1 MRDVPEGWI
10 VHDDRRMHA
19 PELVTECVTCL
30 SAALVAERGRALADD
45 EPTRLTAGEV
55 RERSD
60 EYDAMEARAL
70 AAEALVA
77 DLEAE
82 LKTAG
87 PFDADS
93 HAAYMVEIDSLND
106 QVRYRDDLIERALKN
121 HDAMVAAS
129 LARWPRTPQEA
140 NDDMHEVKR
149 AARSIGCYPWKPTT
163 EER

>member
-60 EYDAMEARAL
+60 EYDVMEARAL
-70 AAEALVA
+70 AAEAALAQIIPCPEVST
-77 DLEAE
+77 L
-82 LKTAG
+82 
-87 PFDADS
+87 DADN
-93 HAAYMVEIDSLND
+93 HAAYMAEIDSLEDRLRWHRDLLVKIGRATLRNGPALTLDDANLID
-106 QVRYRDDLIERALKN
+106 QIL
-121 HDAMVAAS
+121 
-129 LARWPRTPQEA
+129 
-140 NDDMHEVKR
+140 
-149 AARSIGCYPWKPTT
+149 T
-163 EER
+163 EEP